1 MKSRALVG
9 IKSEMLELISN
20 NVEADSPEAIEWMEK
35 AANVV
40 RKDQLESGQVWK
52 YNGSELVKK
61 WLN

>member
-1 MKSRALVG
+1 MSADLGEIKKDMMRLV
-9 IKSEMLELISN
+9 SE

-40 RKDQLESGQVWK
+40 RKDQLEPGQVWK